1 MNIKQ
6 ALKQKNKLAKK
17 IAERAEF
24 LHKEN
29 CVVVGAVRNYDP
41 KIQLQEL
48 FNDVYKLVELKTAIH
63 LANTEVYEKI
73 FKMSELKN
81 LCKILKG
88 IDTKEGVV
96 HHSRYGESSMV
107 NYESIIKNQ
116 DKVAMI
122 ESLENEIEELQD
134 ELDAHNASRL
144 IV

>member
-17 IAERAEF
+17 IADRAEF

-48 FNDVYKLVELKTAIH
+48 FDDVYKLVELKTAIH
-63 LANTEVYEKI
+63 LANAEVYEKI